1 MKKTLL
7 FFLVFQ
13 LAASSVFAASKK
25 EATPSAKPTT
35 SQEKTIETKIKELK
49 ERVATRVAQLR
60 EEKKKA
66 ILGIVKEGT
75 KESLTLTTKTGEI
88 TVKLDEEGKIIHL
101 LDGRRVAAKI
111 SDIDI
116 GERILAQ
123 GTLDEEG
130 TLLAAKIIAKRPI
143 VNLNGLVAEVDTKEG
158 TITVATKTG
167 EKKVVDIETT
177 TKISVWEKG
186 LPAGGQG
193 KGLIKGGFSKIK
205 VSDRVHVQGF
215 EKMEDKTKL
224 FQATRILVLPGL
236 ALGITGEKPAS
247 PTALPKTS
255 PTATE

>member
-35 SQEKTIETKIKELK
+35 SQEKTLGTKIKELK

-60 EEKKKA
+60 EEKKRA

-88 TVKLDEEGKIIHL
+88 TVKLDAEGKIIHL
-101 LDGRRVAAKI
+101 LDGRKVAARI

-158 TITVATKTG
+158 TITVTSKTE
-167 EKKVVDIETT
+167 EKKVIDIETT

-186 LPAGGQG
+186 
-193 KGLIKGGFSKIK
+193 KGLVKGGFSKIK

-215 EKMEDKTKL
+215 GKMADKTKL

-236 ALGITGEKPAS
+236 ALGITGEKPATPSVS
-247 PTALPKTS
+247 PEIS
-255 PTATE
+255 PNVSPATE